1 MYLYRTLPG
10 TQHQFSDVLQMAV
23 EIRWHGHIHD
33 RQDERTESRECPA
46 QEDSCRGKAEGGD
59 TQGSHRK
66 KVVMPSRRREMAR
79 RTVADR
85 GISIRL
91 ACDLFHIS
99 QTCYRQEARQNAENE
114 QIAEWLVRLTDN
126 KRNRG
131 FGLCFLYLRN
141 VKGFKWNHKR
151 VYRIYREFELNLRI
165 KPKKRIEREK
175 PETLTVPETIN
186 QDGSMDFMRDPLED
200 GRSIRLFNV
209 IGDFNR
215 EALGI
220 EIDFSMPSER
230 VIRYLEQIIS

>member
-1 MYLYRTLPG
+1 
-10 TQHQFSDVLQMAV
+10 
-23 EIRWHGHIHD
+23 
-33 RQDERTESRECPA
+33 
-46 QEDSCRGKAEGGD
+46 
-59 TQGSHRK
+59 
-66 KVVMPSRRREMAR
+66 MAR